1 MKSVNLVFM
10 FIMLA
15 VTGFSQSEK
24 KLGQAKVSHAEPVYF
39 DLIRDL
45 GARRGEKELNIGM
58 GMASFD
64 NYSMHSYLVE
74 YEFAPLNRLGIEL
87 EVPLVF
93 HSAANPETDSHHH
106 GDDGLEGIKAAIQY
120 SFFVSEK
127 LQTTMAIGY
136 IFETRRKGFDLFHQ
150 TGSIHNPFF
159 IVAKKWG
166 NQFHTLLYTGPS
178 YEYDKETGSTTTALL
193 LNANIHYI
201 LPGTKNFIGVE
212 MNQEIHH
219 HRLEMMVRPQVKMV
233 LSQQTSLGLAIGIP
247 TGDND
252 RNLDFL
258 ARLIYEPRKKKS

>member
-1 MKSVNLVFM
+1 MKSANLIFLFVV
-10 FIMLA
+10 LSA
-15 VTGFSQSEK
+15 TAFSQARKGSIPP
-24 KLGQAKVSHAEPVYF
+24 KVSHAEPIYF

-45 GARRGEKELNIGM
+45 GARRGEKELNVGM
-58 GMASFD
+58 GMARFNNFSI
-64 NYSMHSYLVE
+64 HSYLVE
-74 YEFAPLNRLGIEL
+74 YESAPINRLGMEL
-87 EVPLVF
+87 EIPLAF
-93 HSAANPETDSHHH
+93 YTAATKEVDSHH

-166 NQFHTLLYTGPS
+166 SQFHTLLYTGPS
-178 YEYDKETGSTTTALL
+178 YAYDRESGQTTTAVL
-193 LNANIHYI
+193 LNASVHYV
-201 LPGTKNFIGVE
+201 LPGTKNFVGVE

-219 HRLEMMVRPQVKMV
+219 RRVETMVRPQVKMV
-233 LSQQTSLGLAIGIP
+233 LSKQTCLGLALGIP
-247 TGDND
+247 AGDNA

-258 ARLIYEPRKKKS
+258 VRLIYEPRKKS

>member
-1 MKSVNLVFM
+1 MRNIKISLL
-10 FIMLA
+10 FIMITKIA
-15 VTGFSQSEK
+15 FSQSETK
-24 KLGQAKVSHAEPVYF
+24 SLTAKVSHAEPVYF

-64 NYSMHSYLVE
+64 NYTIHSYLVE
-74 YEFAPLNRLGIEL
+74 YELAPLNRLGMEL

-127 LQTTMAIGY
+127 LQTTLAIGY

-166 NQFHTLLYTGPS
+166 
-178 YEYDKETGSTTTALL
+178 
-193 LNANIHYI
+193 
-201 LPGTKNFIGVE
+201 
-212 MNQEIHH
+212 
-219 HRLEMMVRPQVKMV
+219 
-233 LSQQTSLGLAIGIP
+233 
-247 TGDND
+247 
-252 RNLDFL
+252 
-258 ARLIYEPRKKKS
+258 